1 MMTDQ
6 AESQTVFFYSQHP
19 ISSGMILAKLQAGRG
34 HTDDVQPPELWP
46 HDQDH
51 FGGTAATDAL
61 VRQAGIEKGMH
72 VVDFCAGLGGTVRYL
87 AHCYDV
93 TVTGIE
99 LTPSRVAGAQQL
111 MNLVGLQDRA
121 RVIQGDVMDVQLGD
135 ESADM
140 VISQEALCHV
150 PDLHRTMAEAFRIL
164 KKGGRLAFTSWIANR
179 PLTDAD
185 AQLMWDGMAIQ
196 PVQSIAGYRGLVEA
210 VGFQQVSTTDL
221 TGEWGPILTQ
231 RLAMYQ
237 TLRGEAQLA
246 GTPTG
251 HDAFHLSYVRFVEL
265 VQQGALGGIRL
276 VAVK

>member
-1 MMTDQ
+1 MMTDP
-6 AESQTVFFYSQHP
+6 AESQTVFFYSNHP

-34 HTDDVQPPELWP
+34 HADTVQPPELWP

-61 VRQAGIEKGMH
+61 VRQAGITKGMH

-121 RVIQGDVMDVQLGD
+121 RVVQGDVMDVQLSD

-185 AQLMWDGMAIQ
+185 AKLMWDGMAIQ

-210 VGFQQVSTTDL
+210 AGFHQVSTTDL
-221 TGEWGPILTQ
+221 TGEWAPILTQ

-237 TLRGEAQLA
+237 TLRDEARQA